1 MKKQDLAPPAGL
13 TPARTSRS
21 AAGVLAVLAALAAA
35 PAEAEPLPD
44 GFVRLADIDASI
56 PQDMRYAGAD
66 NFVGRRLAGYEA
78 PYCILTGKAAKAL
91 SRVQEAVAAD
101 GFSLVVF
108 DCYRPERAVADMV
121 RWSRAGGPADP
132 RWFPAVRRE
141 NLISAG
147 YVGARS
153 AHSRGSTVDLALVET
168 AGGGTETR
176 CGATAT
182 GMAEFGTG
190 FDCFDKKSRT
200 LFSPLP
206 PGAAENRA
214 RLVKAMKAEGF
225 VNYSREWWHF
235 TLSDEPFPGR
245 RFDFPVT
252 AE

>member
-1 MKKQDLAPPAGL
+1 MSALLAILAG
-13 TPARTSRS
+13 
-21 AAGVLAVLAALAAA
+21 LAAA
-35 PAEAEPLPD
+35 PATARADSLPA
-44 GFVRLADIDASI
+44 GFVRLAEVDPSI
-56 PQDMRYAGAD
+56 RQDMRYAGSD

-78 PYCILTGKAAKAL
+78 AACILTEKAAHAL
-91 SRVQEAVAAD
+91 ARVQATVAAD

-121 RWSRAGGPADP
+121 RWSKEGGPAHP

-141 NLISAG
+141 HLISAG

-153 AHSRGSTVDLALVET
+153 AHSRGSTVDLALVKV
-168 AGGGTETR
+168 ADGGTDPA
-176 CGATAT
+176 CGAAAP

-206 PGAAENRA
+206 AGAGENRA
-214 RLVKAMKAEGF
+214 RLASAMAAAGF
-225 VNYSREWWHF
+225 VNYPREWWHF

>member
-1 MKKQDLAPPAGL
+1 M
-13 TPARTSRS
+13 TRTSRTS
-21 AAGVLAVLAALAAA
+21 ASLFAVFAGLLAAPGATG
-35 PAEAEPLPD
+35 AEALPD
-44 GFVRLADIDASI
+44 GFVRLSAVDASI
-56 PQDMRYAGAD
+56 RQDMRYAGAD

-78 PYCILTGKAAKAL
+78 AACILTGKAAKAL
-91 SRVQEAVAAD
+91 ARVQEAVAAD
-101 GFSLVVF
+101 GFTLVVF

-121 RWSRAGGPADP
+121 RWSRDGGPADP

-141 NLISAG
+141 HLISAG

-153 AHSRGSTVDLALVET
+153 AHSRGSTVDLALVK
-168 AGGGTETR
+168 AADGGADPS
-176 CGATAT
+176 CGAAAP

-190 FDCFDKKSRT
+190 FDCFDRKSRT

-214 RLVKAMKAEGF
+214 RLVRAMAAEGF

-235 TLSDEPFPGR
+235 TLSDEPFPRR
-245 RFDFPVT
+245 RFDFAVT

>member
-1 MKKQDLAPPAGL
+1 MP
-13 TPARTSRS
+13 RTSS
-21 AAGVLAVLAALAAA
+21 IIASLIAILAALAAA
-35 PAEAEPLPD
+35 PVPGRAEGLPS

-56 PQDMRYAGAD
+56 RQDMRYAGAD

-78 PYCILTGKAAKAL
+78 PTCILTDRAAKAL
-91 SRVQEAVAAD
+91 ARVQQAVAAE
-101 GFSLVVF
+101 GLSLVVF

-121 RWSRAGGPADP
+121 RWARQGGPADP

-141 NLISAG
+141 HLISAG

-153 AHSRGSTVDLALVET
+153 AHSRGSTVDLALVKT
-168 AGGGTETR
+168 AGGGAR
-176 CGATAT
+176 AGCGAAAP

-190 FDCFDKKSRT
+190 FDCFDRKSRT

-206 PGAAENRA
+206 PGAAGNRA
-214 RLVKAMKAEGF
+214 RLVSAMAAEGF

-235 TLSDEPFPGR
+235 TLSGEPFPTR
-245 RFDFPVT
+245 RFDFPVS

>member
-1 MKKQDLAPPAGL
+1 MA
-13 TPARTSRS
+13 TI
-21 AAGVLAVLAALAAA
+21 VAVLAALAVA
-35 PAEAEPLPD
+35 PASAAAEPLPD
-44 GFVRLADIDASI
+44 GFVRLAEVDPSI
-56 PQDMRYAGAD
+56 RQDMRYAGAD

-78 PYCILTGKAAKAL
+78 PACILTEKAAKAL
-91 SRVQEAVAAD
+91 ARVQKAVAAD

-121 RWSRAGGPADP
+121 RWSKDGGPPDP
-132 RWFPAVRRE
+132 RWYPAVRRE
-141 NLISAG
+141 HLISAG

-153 AHSRGSTVDLALVET
+153 AHSRGSTVDLAMVKSS
-168 AGGGTETR
+168 GGGAGAD
-176 CGATAT
+176 CGAAAA

-214 RLVKAMKAEGF
+214 RLVEAMQAEGF

-235 TLSDEPFPGR
+235 TLSGEPFPRR

>member
-1 MKKQDLAPPAGL
+1 M
-13 TPARTSRS
+13 PARTSRS
-21 AAGVLAVLAALAAA
+21 IAKVFAVFAALGATPTAAS
-35 PAEAEPLPD
+35 AEPLPD
-44 GFVRLADIDASI
+44 GFVRLAEVDPSI
-56 PQDMRYAGAD
+56 RQDMRYAGAE

-78 PYCILTGKAAKAL
+78 PACILTTKAAKAL
-91 SRVQEAVAAD
+91 ARVQKAVAAD
-101 GFSLVVF
+101 GFTLIVF

-121 RWSRAGGPADP
+121 RWSKEGGPADP
-132 RWFPAVRRE
+132 HWFPAVRRE
-141 NLISAG
+141 HLISAG

-153 AHSRGSTVDLALVET
+153 AHSRGSTVDLALVK
-168 AGGGTETR
+168 AADGGTDPA
-176 CGATAT
+176 CGAAAP

-214 RLVKAMKAEGF
+214 RLVSAMAAAGF
-225 VNYSREWWHF
+225 VNYPREWWHF
-235 TLSDEPFPGR
+235 TLSGEPFPGR

>member
-1 MKKQDLAPPAGL
+1 M
-13 TPARTSRS
+13 TRTSR
-21 AAGVLAVLAALAAA
+21 AAAALFAIFAGLASA
-35 PAEAEPLPD
+35 PVPARAEALPD
-44 GFVRLADIDASI
+44 GFVRLADVDASI
-56 PQDMRYAGAD
+56 LQDMRYAGAD
-66 NFVGRRLAGYEA
+66 NFVGRKLAGYEA
-78 PYCILTGKAAKAL
+78 PACILTEKAARAL
-91 SRVQEAVAAD
+91 ARVQEAVAAD

-121 RWSRAGGPADP
+121 RWSKAGGAADP

-141 NLISAG
+141 HLVSAG

-153 AHSRGSTVDLALVET
+153 THSRGSTVDLALVKT
-168 AGGGTETR
+168 AGSGGAAPGCGGTVP
-176 CGATAT
+176 
-182 GMAEFGTG
+182 GMAAFGTG

-206 PGAAENRA
+206 PGTAENRA
-214 RLVKAMKAEGF
+214 GLVRAMAAEGF

-235 TLSDEPFPGR
+235 TLSSEPFPGR